1 MAYELSLEL
10 KLSPST
16 SHAGKVMDRF
26 HQVLLVIVL
35 HTPRFAALLH
45 VLVDLILHQLP
56 YDAFTQEPS

>member
-26 HQVLLVIVL
+26 HQVLLVIL
-35 HTPRFAALLH
+35 HTARFAALLH